1 MKQGDGKVN
10 LRQSTIRKSPVA
22 GLERRW
28 PILLKLDESCD
39 QGVFGPLLSSDIGP
53 NTFFGDKLQKRCL
66 LKDENI
72 CEPRQCYLLFSRI
85 RCRYYLLGKFLISTH
100 WLTVF
105 TAAAIHDHGI
115 NSTQLDIT
123 ILGVLFDKEVEALTE
138 SVNDPDDPHAVAQAC
153 FTAAIVYGC
162 FLAFCG
168 CQSLVHKYNARNQI
182 QL

>member
-1 MKQGDGKVN
+1 MKTFV
-10 LRQSTIRKSPVA
+10 SPGNAICCSVVSVA
-22 GLERRW
+22 G
-28 PILLKLDESCD
+28 I
-39 QGVFGPLLSSDIGP
+39 I
-53 NTFFGDKLQKRCL
+53 
-66 LKDENI
+66 
-72 CEPRQCYLLFSRI
+72 
-85 RCRYYLLGKFLISTH
+85 FL
-100 WLTVF
+100 
-105 TAAAIHDHGI
+105 
-115 NSTQLDIT
+115 T